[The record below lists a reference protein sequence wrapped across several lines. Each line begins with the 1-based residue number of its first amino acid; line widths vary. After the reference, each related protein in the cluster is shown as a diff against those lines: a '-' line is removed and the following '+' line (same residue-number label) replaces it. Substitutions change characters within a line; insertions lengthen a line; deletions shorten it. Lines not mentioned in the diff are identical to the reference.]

1 MPSEPQKHVDESE
14 FMDVARDPA
23 EARALR
29 KSLEMIAR
37 GGAGDTM
44 KEMAQEVLTGRL
56 GLRQA
61 AQTSGYTDAFIE
73 KSEPFQREWNEMSE
87 AERHARAAEGER
99 ALENERREIAEERH
113 AAQGRNSHSAGR
125 HSGRDWSLH

>member
-29 KSLEMIAR
+29 KSLEVIAR
-37 GGAGDTM
+37 GGAGDTL
-44 KEMAQEVLTGRL
+44 KEMAQEVLTGRV

-61 AQTSGYTDAFIE
+61 AQTAGYTDALIS
-73 KSEPFQREWNEMSE
+73 KSEPFQEEWNGMTDS
-87 AERHARAAEGER
+87 ERHARAVEGER
-99 ALENERREIAEERH
+99 ALENERREIAKEREIT
-113 AAQGRNSHSAGR
+113 QGRSSHSAGR
-125 HSGRDWSLH
+125 HSGKGWSLH

>member
-1 MPSEPQKHVDESE
+1 MSSEHQKRVDDAE
-14 FMDVARDPA
+14 FMDVARDPG

-37 GGAGDTM
+37 GGAGDTL
-44 KEMAQEVLTGRL
+44 KEMAQDVLTGRI

-61 AQTSGYTDAFIE
+61 AQTAGYTDALIE
-73 KSEPFQREWNEMSE
+73 KSEPFQQEWNGMSE

-99 ALENERREIAEERH
+99 ALENERREIAEERR
-113 AAQGRNSHSAGR
+113 AVQGQNSHSAGR
-125 HSGRDWSLH
+125 HSGGGWSLY